1 MNQVLTKQPLLEG
14 AEVSAL
20 IPQKP
25 PMEMVDKL
33 WVSNDKTVISG
44 FTILGDNV
52 FCKDGVITEP
62 GLIENIAQTAAIG
75 AGYNA
80 FLLTQSGVKTNPPVG
95 YIGAI
100 KKLVIHKLPPVGSEL
115 ITEVNVQQ
123 IVFDVTLIGGKTIVN
138 GEVVAECEMKIFIKK
153 N

>member
-1 MNQVLTKQPLLEG
+1 MNEFLINQPLLEG

-44 FTILGDNV
+44 FTILEDNV
-52 FCKDGVITEP
+52 FCKEGVFTEP

-80 FLLTQSGVKTNPPVG
+80 YLLTKSGTKTNPPVG

-115 ITEVNVQQ
+115 VTEVNVQQ
-123 IVFDVTLIGGKTIVN
+123 IVFDVTLIGGKTTVN

-153 N
+153 D

>member
-1 MNQVLTKQPLLEG
+1 MNEVLINQPLLEG

-44 FTILGDNV
+44 FTILDNNV
-52 FCKDGVITEP
+52 FVKDGVFTEP

-80 FLLTQSGVKTNPPVG
+80 YLLSKSGTKTNPPVG

-115 ITEVNVQQ
+115 VTEVNVQQ
-123 IVFDVTLIGGKTIVN
+123 IVFDVTLIGGKTTVN

-153 N
+153 D

>member
-1 MNQVLTKQPLLEG
+1 MNEVLINQPLLEG

-33 WVSNDKTVISG
+33 FVSNDKTVISG
-44 FTILGDNV
+44 FTILDNNV
-52 FCKDGVITEP
+52 FVKDGVFTEP
-62 GLIENIAQTAAIG
+62 GLVENIAQTAAIG

-80 FLLTQSGVKTNPPVG
+80 FLLSKSGTKTNPPVG

-100 KKLVIHKLPPVGSEL
+100 KKLIIHKLPPVGSEL
-115 ITEVNVQQ
+115 VTEVNVQQ
-123 IVFDVTLIGGKTIVN
+123 IVFDVTLIGGKTTVN

-153 N
+153 V

>member
-1 MNQVLTKQPLLEG
+1 MNEVLINQPLLEG

-44 FTILGDNV
+44 FTILEDNV
-52 FCKDGVITEP
+52 FCKEGVFTEP

-80 FLLTQSGVKTNPPVG
+80 YLLTKSETKTNPPVG

-115 ITEVNVQQ
+115 VTEVNVQQ
-123 IVFDVTLIGGKTIVN
+123 IVFDVTLIGGKTTVN

-153 N
+153 D

>member
-1 MNQVLTKQPLLEG
+1 MNEVLIKQPLLEG

-33 WVSNDKTVISG
+33 WGSDEKTVISG
-44 FTILGDNV
+44 FTVLENNV
-52 FCKDGVITEP
+52 FNKNGVFTEP
-62 GLIENIAQTAAIG
+62 GLVENIAQTAAIG

-80 FLLTQSGVKTNPPVG
+80 FLLAKNGIKTNPPVG

-100 KKLVIHKLPPVGSEL
+100 KKLIIHTLPTIGSEL
-115 ITEVNVQQ
+115 VTEVNVQQ
-123 IVFDVTLIGGKTIVN
+123 VVFDVTLITGKTTVN

-153 N
+153 D

>member
-1 MNQVLTKQPLLEG
+1 MNEVLTNQPLLEG

-33 WVSNDKTVISG
+33 WVSDEKQVISG
-44 FTILGDNV
+44 FTVLDSNV
-52 FCKDGVITEP
+52 FCKDGVLTEP

-80 FLLTQSGVKTNPPVG
+80 YLLAKSGVKTNPPVG

-100 KKLVIHKLPPVGSEL
+100 KKLIIHKLPPVGSEL
-115 ITEVNVQQ
+115 LTEVNVQQ
-123 IVFDVTLIGGKTIVN
+123 VVFDVTLITGKTIVN
-138 GEVVAECEMKIFIKK
+138 DEVVAECEMKIFIKK
-153 N
+153 D

>member
-1 MNQVLTKQPLLEG
+1 MNEVLIKQPLLEG

-33 WVSNDKTVISG
+33 WVSDEKTVISG
-44 FTILGDNV
+44 LTVLENNI
-52 FCKDGVITEP
+52 FCKNGVFTEP

-80 FLLTQSGVKTNPPVG
+80 FLLAQSGIKTNPPVG

-100 KKLVIHKLPPVGSEL
+100 KKLVIHKMPPCGSEL
-115 ITEVNVQQ
+115 VTEVNVQQ
-123 IVFDVTLIGGKTIVN
+123 VVFDVTLITGKTTVN

-153 N
+153 D